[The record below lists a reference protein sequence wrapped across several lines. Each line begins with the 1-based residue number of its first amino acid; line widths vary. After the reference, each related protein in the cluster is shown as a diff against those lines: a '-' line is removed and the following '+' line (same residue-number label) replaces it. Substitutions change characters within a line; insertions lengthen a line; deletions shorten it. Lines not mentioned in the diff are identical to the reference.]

1 MRGRKR
7 KPTALKLV
15 AGRTGKKATTIN
27 AGKRKLPENEPKID
41 AAIPTCPKHLNAE
54 ERDLWA
60 EIGKEL
66 YDLGVLTNVD
76 AGVFEVYVTALA
88 IMRRVKPEIEKSL
101 VFDGPNGGPIQNPY
115 LAIYNKAKEHVMKAG
130 AELGVSPASRSRVSV
145 KKQKESADPFEE
157 FEKEA

>member
-1 MRGRKR
+1 M
-7 KPTALKLV
+7 KLV

-41 AAIPTCPKHLNAE
+41 AAIPPCPKHLNAE
-54 ERDLWA
+54 ERELWA

-88 IMRRVKPEIEKSL
+88 RLRRVKADTEKPL
-101 VFDGPNGGPIQNPY
+101 IFEGPNGGAIQNPY
-115 LAIYNKAKEHVMKAG
+115 LAIENKAKEQVMKAG
-130 AELGVSPASRSRVSV
+130 AELGLSPASRSRVSV
-145 KKQKESADPFEE
+145 KKPKEESDPFKE
-157 FEKEA
+157 FEVNA